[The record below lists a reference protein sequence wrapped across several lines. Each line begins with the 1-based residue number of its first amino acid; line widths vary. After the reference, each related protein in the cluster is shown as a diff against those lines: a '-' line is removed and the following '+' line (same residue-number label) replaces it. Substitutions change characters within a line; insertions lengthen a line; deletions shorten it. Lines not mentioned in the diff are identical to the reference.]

1 MNLAGLLAE
10 NKMFEQQLIRIFV
23 SRKNIMNRN
32 YINISELT
40 ITENNQ
46 ERNKFENDRNDNII
60 QKDKV
65 ISELKE
71 RIFVNKEIIDEKNVE
86 YGINILLYKVKFLKI
101 ELSHL
106 TADKY
111 SISELDFD
119 TSDRIKDLEIEK
131 VRLLN
136 KIMAKNHSIKL

>member
-60 QKDKV
+60 QKDLLT
-65 ISELKE
+65 ILK
-71 RIFVNKEIIDEKNVE
+71 KD
-86 YGINILLYKVKFLKI
+86 IL
-101 ELSHL
+101 
-106 TADKY
+106 
-111 SISELDFD
+111 
-119 TSDRIKDLEIEK
+119 
-131 VRLLN
+131 
-136 KIMAKNHSIKL
+136 